1 MPQAISLHLGLN
13 AVDAHVYK
21 GWSGPLR
28 GCENDARA
36 MQVIADA
43 RGFSSRLLLGTDATR
58 ANLLA
63 AMARA
68 AADLAADDLL
78 LLTYSGHGASLH
90 DRGGDEPD
98 QRDEV
103 WCLHDGP
110 LVDDEI
116 HHQLCKFAAGVRVLV
131 VSDSCFSG
139 SVTRDD
145 RTTPTTA
152 PVRRPAALRDGSAAA
167 PDRRAPAARVRAVLR
182 ANADEYAARKAAVA
196 ATQAVEPAAG
206 IILLAACE
214 DLQTAHDGERHGL
227 FTAKLLAT
235 WNGGAFAG
243 GHEAFLAAIQAR
255 VGAAVGAAQ
264 TPTLFSVG
272 AVEPAFLAARPFT
285 P

>member
-28 GCENDARA
+28 GCENDAHA
-36 MQVIADA
+36 MQAIADA
-43 RGFSSRLLLGTDATR
+43 QGFTSRLLLGADATCP
-58 ANLLA
+58 NLLTA
-63 AMARA
+63 LDRA
-68 AADLAADDLL
+68 AAQLAADDLL
-78 LLTYSGHGASLH
+78 LLTYSGHGASLP
-90 DRGGDEPD
+90 DRSGDEPD
-98 QRDEV
+98 QRDEA
-103 WCLHDGP
+103 WCLYDG
-110 LVDDEI
+110 LLIDDEI
-116 HHQLCKFAAGVRVLV
+116 HDRLCAFAAGVRVLV

-145 RTTPTTA
+145 QTKPMTA
-152 PVRRPAALRDGSAAA
+152 RRRPAAVRNGSAATR
-167 PDRRAPAARVRAVLR
+167 DRRAPGARVRAFLR

-214 DLQTAHDGERHGL
+214 DLQTAHDGELHGL
-227 FTAKLLAT
+227 FTEALLAT

-243 GHEAFLAAIQAR
+243 SHEAFLAAIR
-255 VGAAVGAAQ
+255 TRVGAAQ
-264 TPTLFSVG
+264 TPTLFPVG
-272 AVEPAFLAARPFT
+272 AVKPAFLAARPFT

>member
-13 AVDAHVYK
+13 AVDAQVYR

-36 MQVIADA
+36 MQEIAAA
-43 RGFSSRLLLGTDATR
+43 RGFTSQLLLGPDATR
-58 ANLLA
+58 PNLLA

-68 AADLAADDLL
+68 AAELAADDLL
-78 LLTYSGHGASLH
+78 LLTYSGHGASLS
-90 DRGGDEPD
+90 DRNGDEPD
-98 QRDEV
+98 GRDEA
-103 WCLHDGP
+103 WCLHDG
-110 LVDDEI
+110 LLIDDEI
-116 HHQLCKFAAGVRVLV
+116 HHRLCMFAAGVRVLV

-145 RTTPTTA
+145 QTTTTTA
-152 PVRRPAALRDGSAAA
+152 RVRRPAAVRNGSAAI
-167 PDRRAPAARVRAVLR
+167 PDRRAPGARIRAVLR
-182 ANADEYAARKAAVA
+182 ANPDEYAARKAAVA
-196 ATQAVEPAAG
+196 TTQALEPAAG

-227 FTAKLLAT
+227 FTEALLAT
-235 WNGGAFAG
+235 WNEGAFAS
-243 GHEAFLAAIQAR
+243 GHDAFLTAIKTR
-255 VGAAVGAAQ
+255 VGAAQ

>member
-1 MPQAISLHLGLN
+1 MTRAISIHLGLN
-13 AVDAHVYK
+13 AVDAAAYR

-36 MQVIADA
+36 MQAIADA
-43 RGFSSRLLLGTDATR
+43 QGFTSRLLLGPDAIR
-58 ANLLA
+58 SNLLA
-63 AMARA
+63 AMDRA
-68 AADLAADDLL
+68 AEELVANDLL
-78 LLTYSGHGASLH
+78 LLTYSGHGASLS
-90 DRGGDEPD
+90 DRGGDESD

-103 WCLHDGP
+103 WCLHDGL

-116 HHQLCKFAAGVRVLV
+116 HHHLCKFAAGVRVLV

-152 PVRRPAALRDGSAAA
+152 PIRRPAALRDGSAATA
-167 PDRRAPAARVRAVLR
+167 GRRAPTAQNRAVWR
-182 ANADEYAARKAAVA
+182 ANAAEYAARKAAVA

-214 DLQTAHDGERHGL
+214 DLQTALDGAVHGR
-227 FTAKLLAT
+227 FTEALLAT
-235 WNGGAFAG
+235 WDGGAFEG
-243 GHEAFLAAIQAR
+243 GHEAFLAAIR
-255 VGAAVGAAQ
+255 TRVGAAQ
-264 TPTLFSVG
+264 TPTLFRVG
-272 AVEPAFLAARPFT
+272 ADDSAFLAARPFT

>member
-13 AVDAHVYK
+13 AVDARVYK

-36 MQVIADA
+36 MQAIADV
-43 RGFSSRLLLGTDATR
+43 RGFRSRLFLGADATR
-58 ANLLA
+58 PNLFAAMELA
-63 AMARA
+63 AAE
-68 AADLAADDLL
+68 LGADDLL
-78 LLTYSGHGASLH
+78 LLTYSGHGASLP
-90 DRGGDEPD
+90 DRNGDEPD

-110 LVDDEI
+110 LLDDEI
-116 HHQLCKFAAGVRVLV
+116 HHRLCAFAAGVRVLV

-145 RTTPTTA
+145 QTRPA
-152 PVRRPAALRDGSAAA
+152 VARGRRPAALRDGSAAT
-167 PDRRAPAARVRAVLR
+167 PGRRAPGARVRAVLR
-182 ANADEYAARKAAVA
+182 ANADEYAERKAAVA

-214 DLQTAHDGERHGL
+214 DRQTAHDGEVHGL
-227 FTAKLLAT
+227 FTAALLAT

-243 GHEAFLAAIQAR
+243 GHEAFLAVVR
-255 VGAAVGAAQ
+255 TRVGAAQ

>member
-36 MQVIADA
+36 MQAIADA
-43 RGFSSRLLLGTDATR
+43 QGFTSRLLLGADATR
-58 ANLLA
+58 TSLLA
-63 AMARA
+63 AMDRA

-78 LLTYSGHGASLH
+78 LLTYSGHGTSLP
-90 DRGGDEPD
+90 DRSGDEPD
-98 QRDEV
+98 QRDEA
-103 WCLHDGP
+103 WCLHDG
-110 LVDDEI
+110 LLIDDEI
-116 HHQLCKFAAGVRVLV
+116 HHRLCTFAAGVRVLV

-145 RTTPTTA
+145 QATPTTA
-152 PVRRPAALRDGSAAA
+152 RVRRPSALRTGSAAA
-167 PDRRAPAARVRAVLR
+167 HGRRAPGARMRAVLR

-196 ATQAVEPAAG
+196 ATQTVEPVAG

-214 DLQTAHDGERHGL
+214 DLQTAQDGELHGL
-227 FTAKLLAT
+227 FTAALLAT
-235 WNGGAFAG
+235 WNAGAFAG
-243 GHEAFLAAIQAR
+243 GHDAFLAAIRTR
-255 VGAAVGAAQ
+255 VGSAQ
-264 TPTLFSVG
+264 TPTLFPVG